1 MEISYLTHFFP
12 KGLLEYFDII
22 DFKELSKKETQESCY
37 EILLE
42 EKNIILGDIDASLY
56 ESKGFTIVSL
66 QDFPIRGKA
75 VYLKFKR
82 RRWRLKTDKNKIIR
96 NEFSYVA
103 VGSGFTHELSD
114 FLKGIDQYKGR
125 YSQ

>member
-1 MEISYLTHFFP
+1 MDLTYLSHFFP

-22 DFKELSKKETQESCY
+22 DFKELLNEETIEDHY
-37 EILLE
+37 EIVLE

-56 ESKGFTIVSL
+56 ESKGFTNVSL

-125 YSQ
+125 YSK